1 MNNIVEGIT
10 CFGAHMKHNVHCQR
24 TQCKH
29 WLNCEDNH
37 NCIMI
42 AAQNGPHTLQTI
54 GKWFSLTRMRICQI
68 EKNVFSKIKKET

>member
-1 MNNIVEGIT
+1 
-10 CFGAHMKHNVHCQR
+10 
-24 TQCKH
+24 
-29 WLNCEDNH
+29 
-37 NCIMI
+37 MI